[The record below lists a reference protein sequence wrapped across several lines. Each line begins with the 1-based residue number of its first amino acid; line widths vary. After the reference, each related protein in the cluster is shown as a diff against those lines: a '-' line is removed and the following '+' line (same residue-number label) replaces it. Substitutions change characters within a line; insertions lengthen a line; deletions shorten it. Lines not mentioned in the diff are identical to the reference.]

1 MTSSWLTK
9 VVGTKFDRRVGGRLW
24 LVNIFTDQ
32 LGQAE
37 WWVTDLGSVYEL
49 GHDEVDPKIDG
60 ESIVIEDL
68 RVEVTSVG
76 ESDLIVGS
84 QLARDEMSSMI
95 NLDLIVADQG
105 GLDQV

>member
-1 MTSSWLTK
+1 M
-9 VVGTKFDRRVGGRLW
+9 
-24 LVNIFTDQ
+24 
-32 LGQAE
+32 
-37 WWVTDLGSVYEL
+37 SVYEL

>member
-1 MTSSWLTK
+1 M
-9 VVGTKFDRRVGGRLW
+9 
-24 LVNIFTDQ
+24 
-32 LGQAE
+32 
-37 WWVTDLGSVYEL
+37 SVYEL

-76 ESDLIVGS
+76 ESDLIVDS
-84 QLARDEMSSMI
+84 QLARDEMSSMVI
-95 NLDLIVADQG
+95 HDLIVADQG

>member
-1 MTSSWLTK
+1 M
-9 VVGTKFDRRVGGRLW
+9 
-24 LVNIFTDQ
+24 
-32 LGQAE
+32 
-37 WWVTDLGSVYEL
+37 SVYEL
-49 GHDEVDPKIDG
+49 GRDEVDPMIYG